1 MNKEDTLQKL
11 LQGKNMRQQ
20 YKKKSQNA
28 KIIASTWNDEFELLD
43 GSYWKSDIQD
53 YTEYIIKRYETL
65 TDNLPTHMH
74 INKIVNRLVFKIKG
88 GYKLELPISETMKLF
103 GSKIRLIGKTKN
115 GENIPSH
122 EVVEVF

>member
-1 MNKEDTLQKL
+1 M
-11 LQGKNMRQQ
+11 
-20 YKKKSQNA
+20 
-28 KIIASTWNDEFELLD
+28 LD

-65 TDNLPTHMH
+65 TENLPTHMH

-103 GSKIRLIGKTKN
+103 GSKIKLIGKTKN